1 MANTVLFNFRMDAQ
15 VKAEMEK
22 VCNDLGLNMSTAF
35 NIYAKKIAREHRIPF
50 ELTTDPFYSESN
62 MAVLQESIR
71 QLERGETV
79 TKTIDEL
86 EAMEHE

>member
-62 MAVLQESIR
+62 MAVLRESIR

-79 TKTIDEL
+79 TKTIEEL
-86 EAMEHE
+86 EAMENE

>member
-62 MAVLQESIR
+62 MAVLRESIR

-79 TKTIDEL
+79 TKTIEEL
-86 EAMEHE
+86 EAMEYE

>member
-15 VKAEMEK
+15 VKTEMEK
-22 VCNDLGLNMSTAF
+22 VCNDLGMNMSTAF

-62 MAVLQESIR
+62 MAVLRESIR

>member
-22 VCNDLGLNMSTAF
+22 VCSDLGMNMSTAF

-62 MAVLQESIR
+62 MAVLRESIR

>member
-62 MAVLQESIR
+62 MAVLRESIR

-79 TKTIDEL
+79 TKTLDEL

>member
-22 VCNDLGLNMSTAF
+22 VCNDLGMNMSTAF

-50 ELTTDPFYSESN
+50 ELTTDPCYSESN

-79 TKTIDEL
+79 TKTLDEL
-86 EAMEHE
+86 EAMGHE

>member
-22 VCNDLGLNMSTAF
+22 VCNDLGMNMSTAF

-62 MAVLQESIR
+62 MAVLRESIR
-71 QLERGETV
+71 QLERGETI

>member
-22 VCNDLGLNMSTAF
+22 VCNDLGMNMSTAF

-62 MAVLQESIR
+62 MAVLRESIR

-79 TKTIDEL
+79 TKTLDEL

>member
-1 MANTVLFNFRMDAQ
+1 MAQTVLFNFRMDAQ

-22 VCNDLGLNMSTAF
+22 VCEDLGLNMSTAF
-35 NIYAKKIAREHRIPF
+35 NIYAKKVAREHRIPF
-50 ELTTDPFYSESN
+50 ELSTDPFYSESN
-62 MAVLQESIR
+62 LAVLRESIH

-79 TKTIDEL
+79 TKTIEEL

>member
-22 VCNDLGLNMSTAF
+22 VCSDLGMNMSTAF

-62 MAVLQESIR
+62 MAVLRESIR

-79 TKTIDEL
+79 TKTLDEL

>member
-35 NIYAKKIAREHRIPF
+35 NIYVKKIAREHRIPF

-62 MAVLQESIR
+62 MAVLRESIR

-79 TKTIDEL
+79 TKTIEEL
-86 EAMEHE
+86 EAMEYE

>member
-22 VCNDLGLNMSTAF
+22 VCNDLGMNMSTAF

-79 TKTIDEL
+79 TKTLDEL
-86 EAMEHE
+86 EAMGHE

>member
-22 VCNDLGLNMSTAF
+22 VCNDLGMKMSTAF

-62 MAVLQESIR
+62 MAVLRESIR

-79 TKTIDEL
+79 TKTLDEL
-86 EAMEHE
+86 EAMGHE

>member
-22 VCNDLGLNMSTAF
+22 VCNDLGMNMSTAF

-62 MAVLQESIR
+62 MAVLRESIR

-79 TKTIDEL
+79 TKTIEEL
-86 EAMEHE
+86 EAMENE

>member
-22 VCNDLGLNMSTAF
+22 VCNDLGMNMSTAF

-62 MAVLQESIR
+62 MAFIR
-71 QLERGETV
+71 AGIEELNAGRGV
-79 TKTIDEL
+79 
-86 EAMEHE
+86 EHELIEVEE

>member
-22 VCNDLGLNMSTAF
+22 VCNDLGMNMSAAF

-62 MAVLQESIR
+62 MAVLRESIR

-79 TKTIDEL
+79 TKTLDEL